1 MHNAVVVVALVAL
14 VAEMVVLDSVLN
26 ELMVVDDVKDKVEE
40 LVGGTVL
47 LVTVTVDSD
56 CELDVELVVTV

>member
-14 VAEMVVLDSVLN
+14 VAEMVVLDSVLD
-26 ELMVVDDVKDKVEE
+26 ELTVVDDVKDKVEE

>member
-1 MHNAVVVVALVAL
+1 LHNAVVVVAL